1 MVFYL
6 SDRRPLLVVMV
17 KEKEPK
23 RLCRCGC
30 GKMLSARAE
39 HRHRDGEVPP
49 RIAAVQGNQRQL
61 TGVERHLSQSIK
73 RTVVSTV
80 ASSSHQVETSDH
92 LHDDN
97 IDIDMLDSE
106 HHSMPSA
113 SPFDNS
119 FGPNV
124 TVPEETIIADGVEPA
139 TATIHVNRSVG
150 RAKAAVWTEW
160 RARRENATVSDDDED
175 DEDND
180 LPGLVIPEDDEDS
193 DSDEDS
199 EPDEE
204 CQPDYQSVDDQIEA
218 EWENEWAE
226 MGQFL
231 FFHNELFALSKPEF
245 CYY

>member
-1 MVFYL
+1 
-6 SDRRPLLVVMV
+6 MV
-17 KEKEPK
+17 KEKELK

-39 HRHRDGEVPP
+39 RRHRDGQVPP
-49 RIAAVQGNQRQL
+49 RIAAVQGNQSQL
-61 TGVERHLSQSIK
+61 TGVIRHLSRSIK

-80 ASSSHQVETSDH
+80 ASSSHQVKTSNH

-97 IDIDMLDSE
+97 IDIEMSDSE

-119 FGPNV
+119 FGPDV

-139 TATIHVNRSVG
+139 AATIHVNRSVG

-160 RARRENATVSDDDED
+160 RARRENATISDDDED
-175 DEDND
+175 DEEYD

-193 DSDEDS
+193 Q
-199 EPDEE
+199 PDEE

-231 FFHNELFALSKPEF
+231 FFHNELFAISKPEF

>member
-23 RLCRCGC
+23 RLCHCGC

-39 HRHRDGEVPP
+39 HHHRDGEVPP

-231 FFHNELFALSKPEF
+231 FFHNELFAISKPEF